1 MRDDFFAELTKLA
14 SELSKKASQLDEI
27 MQVLQ
32 NINLSV
38 GDHDKMQKLINHM
51 AKFNKPKSTA
61 PSPVSKSKQTTS
73 SAGEPKGDFL
83 YDLFNSPAMLAI
95 IKEHYSKKKKR

>member
-38 GDHDKMQKLINHM
+38 SDRKNMQKLINHI
-51 AKFNKPKSTA
+51 AKFNKPKSSA
-61 PSPVSKSKQTTS
+61 PPPVSKQTTP
-73 SAGEPKGDFL
+73 SANKPKGDFL

-95 IKEHYSKKKKR
+95 IKEHYSKKNKR